1 MTSYYESFSRE
12 RERDRDR
19 DIVYSED
26 DDDRYKKTTVRR
38 YKVGPERD
46 HVERIDRTERT
57 TIERESS
64 PHRDPRR
71 SSNNVL
77 EVVDRREYVPD
88 RPRSAFEV
96 SEISRRSERERDY
109 YGSNHTGRVVYEKTQ
124 ELERD
129 RPRDRDTY
137 TRLQRRGDDQIVV
150 ESFSEDRRDDGH
162 GGEVERWHRETEY
175 YEPSPAP
182 QPIVIRNRMPEQ
194 KIILQEAPAPAP
206 VIMPQAQPGVIV
218 IREKDRDRHHDDK
231 KGKERHQDEYYYE
244 RRERREVGP
253 YRSDKH
259 EEEVAIERFDR
270 RDDRPHGHRHRH
282 RHHRYA
288 SDGDYSDGD
297 DYYVKKT
304 TITRHEESPSHH
316 RKHLVEGALAGAGVG
331 ALVGSRRNG
340 QTGELPENRG
350 RKVIAGAALGA
361 LGTEVLR
368 RAHSAYNERFGDGAD
383 EFDDRRSRSRSAGRH
398 SKLKTGLGLA
408 AAALAVAGAAKY
420 MQSGRIDREERNR
433 GRSLHRYSSDEDGGR
448 YYSRSASRP
457 KKSRSRSVAKVA
469 AGTAAVAGIVHHF
482 RSKSR
487 QRDGKAR
494 SHSRIR
500 TGAEIAAA
508 GLAGAAAKKIYDK
521 HQDKK
526 EVERDRELNRE
537 LDYSDEYEDDR
548 GHHSA
553 RHSTRSLSR
562 SQSRSR
568 SAHPRAPY
576 PPSTADADE
585 LGLVEYGS
593 QPLYADP
600 ANSNAATYNRSSYD
614 SAADA
619 VDQDD
624 RHRRHRRHRSRR
636 GAESDADVDESYTDV
651 DGNNQ
656 NTKRTRS
663 QSRLRNLA
671 AGGAA
676 AAAAAIGIKKYEDK
690 KKRDDSKRRE
700 EERSRDDGSV
710 YNDDY
715 DHERHQSHDRH
726 RRRDKHHDRDD
737 AHGYNGGYY
746 DHDDSRPPSP
756 PHVSGG
762 AYYPPAPPMGSTDE
776 LMQHPNS
783 NISDGYMSYNPHD
796 QTNYPPPPGP
806 PPSHQGSAVD
816 RLYGEFAPGTAPGV
830 PSPHAGG
837 AAGDVYL
844 NAAGP
849 LTPKADPAY
858 GIPPPQAPPASYPQQ
873 PISQDHPR
881 SADIP
886 NPNIQP
892 HPQASHGDDHV
903 SAALP
908 LTRTTAA
915 SAVTSLPPS
924 SGLSKESI
932 NASSISDDSQDS
944 APKNVGFAPLSPQ
957 SSRTMLRHH
966 VETGQAPPGMSEKV
980 AGKLPMALLSPD
992 TEHDD
997 SRALIL
1003 SSHRRHSDRKTRDH
1017 RDGDADVEDIP
1028 ARFDSHGRPLSGS
1041 GAGSSRSSRNRS
1053 SHTSRR
1059 GDFEYKSPKHDDG
1072 WQVRGQWGIA
1082 GTDGTDVERV
1092 ATGIESAIDGFGSGS
1107 SKLPGIFGIIGGV
1120 IGGLSALNNGRQI
1133 EYGTDD
1139 DRKKDKKE
1147 KEKETQH
1154 HYASSD
1160 DDRKRK
1166 RRNTY
1171 DTAKGAEGR
1180 SRRRDRRQ
1188 RSSSARRFTDGYFFD
1203 HDGYDGQEARK
1214 RRRSWAS

>member
-19 DIVYSED
+19 DHDIIYSD
-26 DDDRYKKTTVRR
+26 DEDDRYKKTTVRR

-46 HVERIDRTERT
+46 HVERIERTERT
-57 TIERESS
+57 TLERESS
-64 PHRDPRR
+64 PHRDARR

-109 YGSNHTGRVVYEKTQ
+109 YGSSHTGRVVYEKTQ

-137 TRLQRRGDDQIVV
+137 TRVQRRGDDQIVV

-182 QPIVIRNRMPEQ
+182 QPIVIRNRMPDQ

-206 VIMPQAQPGVIV
+206 VILPQAQPGVIV
-218 IREKDRDRHHDDK
+218 IREKDRDRHHHDK
-231 KGKERHQDEYYYE
+231 KDKDEYYYE

-253 YRSDKH
+253 FRSDKR
-259 EEEVAIERFDR
+259 EEEVAIERFDS
-270 RDDRPHGHRHRH
+270 RDDHPHRH
-282 RHHRYA
+282 RHHHHHNYA
-288 SDGDYSDGD
+288 SDGDYSGGE

-304 TITRHEESPSHH
+304 TVIRRDESPSH
-316 RKHLVEGALAGAGVG
+316 RKKHLVEGALAGAGVG

-340 QTGELPENRG
+340 QTGDLPEHRG

-368 RAHSAYNERFGDGAD
+368 RAHSAYNERFGDEAD

-398 SKLKTGLGLA
+398 SKLKTGLGIA

-433 GRSLHRYSSDEDGGR
+433 GRSLHRYSSDEDDGR

-469 AGTAAVAGIVHHF
+469 AGTAAVAGIVHHL

-537 LDYSDEYEDDR
+537 LDYSDEYGDDR
-548 GHHSA
+548 GRHSD

-562 SQSRSR
+562 SRSRSR
-568 SAHPRAPY
+568 SAHPHFGSARAPY
-576 PPSTADADE
+576 PPSNADADE

-600 ANSNAATYNRSSYD
+600 PSSNAATYNRNSYD

-624 RHRRHRRHRSRR
+624 RHRRRRRHRSRR
-636 GAESDADVDESYTDV
+636 GADSDADVDESYADA
-651 DGNNQ
+651 DGNDK

-663 QSRLRNLA
+663 RSRLRNLA
-671 AGGAA
+671 AAGAA
-676 AAAAAIGIKKYEDK
+676 TAAAAIGIKKYEDK

-715 DHERHQSHDRH
+715 NRERHESHDRH
-726 RRRDKHHDRDD
+726 RRRDKHQKRDET
-737 AHGYNGGYY
+737 HGYNGGYY
-746 DHDDSRPPSP
+746 DYDDSRPPSP
-756 PHVSGG
+756 PHASGG
-762 AYYPPAPPMGSTDE
+762 AYYPPAPPVGSTDG

-783 NISDGYMSYNPHD
+783 NFSDGYVS
-796 QTNYPPPPGP
+796 YPPRDQAGHPAPPGP
-806 PPSHQGSAVD
+806 PPNHQGGTSGG
-816 RLYGEFAPGTAPGV
+816 LYSGFAPETVPGAP
-830 PSPHAGG
+830 PPFAGG
-837 AAGDVYL
+837 AAGAVYPGT
-844 NAAGP
+844 AGP
-849 LTPKADPAY
+849 LPPKADPAY
-858 GIPPPQAPPASYPQQ
+858 GVPPPQAPPASYPQP
-873 PISQDHPR
+873 PIAQDHPR

-886 NPNIQP
+886 GPNAQP
-892 HPQASHGDDHV
+892 HAQPPPQAPHGDDYV

-908 LTRTTAA
+908 LTRTAAA
-915 SAVTSLPPS
+915 SAVTSLPPGS
-924 SGLSKESI
+924 RLSK
-932 NASSISDDSQDS
+932 
-944 APKNVGFAPLSPQ
+944 
-957 SSRTMLRHH
+957 
-966 VETGQAPPGMSEKV
+966 
-980 AGKLPMALLSPD
+980 
-992 TEHDD
+992 
-997 SRALIL
+997 
-1003 SSHRRHSDRKTRDH
+1003 
-1017 RDGDADVEDIP
+1017 
-1028 ARFDSHGRPLSGS
+1028 
-1041 GAGSSRSSRNRS
+1041 GA
-1053 SHTSRR
+1053 
-1059 GDFEYKSPKHDDG
+1059 FP
-1072 WQVRGQWGIA
+1072 
-1082 GTDGTDVERV
+1082 
-1092 ATGIESAIDGFGSGS
+1092 
-1107 SKLPGIFGIIGGV
+1107 
-1120 IGGLSALNNGRQI
+1120 
-1133 EYGTDD
+1133 
-1139 DRKKDKKE
+1139 
-1147 KEKETQH
+1147 
-1154 HYASSD
+1154 
-1160 DDRKRK
+1160 
-1166 RRNTY
+1166 
-1171 DTAKGAEGR
+1171 
-1180 SRRRDRRQ
+1180 
-1188 RSSSARRFTDGYFFD
+1188 
-1203 HDGYDGQEARK
+1203 
-1214 RRRSWAS
+1214 